1 MSERDEA
8 AAHRRRRTPRRVT
21 TLAPGEVF
29 VFGSNADGSH
39 GAGAALTA
47 YEQFGAV
54 WGQGHG
60 LQGRS
65 YGIDTMSGWDAMAAD
80 ARDFLAFAREH
91 PELTFLLTPVGT
103 GIAGWAAAD
112 VAPLFAD
119 APDNVLLPEAF
130 AAVLGA

>member
-1 MSERDEA
+1 MADDG
-8 AAHRRRRTPRRVT
+8 RRTSPRRIT
-21 TLAPGEVF
+21 DLADGEVF
-29 VFGSNADGSH
+29 VFGSNASGAH

-47 YEQFGAV
+47 YERFGGV

-65 YGIDTMSGWDAMAAD
+65 YGIDTMSGWDALVAD
-80 ARDFLAFAREH
+80 SREFVAFAREH

-103 GIAGWAAAD
+103 GIAGWGAAE

-130 AAVLGA
+130 ASLLDR